1 MGILENF
8 ARIGHRSGLWAAVRQ
23 AAISRT
29 NSSLLAAEESSVKFS
44 FPSLGHVSWTWG
56 VWVLHHQHL
65 SSTAVDLIEE
75 KANSKGAAVF
85 VEELLVL
92 ENNLLLLLLLLL

>member
-1 MGILENF
+1 VS
-8 ARIGHRSGLWAAVRQ
+8 SGQAGRQ
-23 AAISRT
+23 AASSRT
-29 NSSLLAAEESSVKFS
+29 NSSLLVAEESSVKFS
-44 FPSLGHVSWTWG
+44 FPSLGHVSSTWG

-65 SSTAVDLIEE
+65 SSTDSVDLIEE

-92 ENNLLLLLLLLL
+92 ENNLLALLLLLLLL

>member
-1 MGILENF
+1 VSSSQ
-8 ARIGHRSGLWAAVRQ
+8 SGRQAGRQ

-44 FPSLGHVSWTWG
+44 FPSLGHVSSIWV

-65 SSTAVDLIEE
+65 SSTDSVDLIEE
-75 KANSKGAAVF
+75 KAKGAAAVF